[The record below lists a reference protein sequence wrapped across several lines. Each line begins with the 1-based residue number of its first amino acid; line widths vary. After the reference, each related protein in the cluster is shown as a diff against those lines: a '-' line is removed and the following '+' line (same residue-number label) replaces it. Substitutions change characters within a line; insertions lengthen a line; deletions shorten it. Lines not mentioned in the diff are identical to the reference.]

1 MACGGV
7 LRFLAIFRQSSRD
20 DLLWS
25 NLPTTV
31 PVIARSAAGDL
42 RAMQVGRLVYVS
54 LLWMMA
60 LRAGPALAQQ
70 AGHGVLELDYIADR
84 PEPGDVG
91 DGYGYEVTAGYAP
104 SGAVVVFGEY
114 EHLLNQLR
122 PRLPG
127 SQEENDYESGVKLTY
142 SVTPKVEWVTALAYE
157 VADVEAETVASAE
170 RGYDFVQ
177 GLRIMP
183 TPRLEL
189 IADLHY
195 ETVGPATTAVV
206 LGFVHRFA
214 SRFAFEGIL
223 EHSRSEGRYDNNY
236 RVGLRFYP

>member
-1 MACGGV
+1 
-7 LRFLAIFRQSSRD
+7 
-20 DLLWS
+20 
-25 NLPTTV
+25 
-31 PVIARSAAGDL
+31 
-42 RAMQVGRLVYVS
+42 MQVGRLVYVS

-60 LRAGPALAQQ
+60 LRVGPALAQQ

-84 PEPGDVG
+84 PEAGGDVG
-91 DGYGYEVTAGYAP
+91 DGYGYEVSAGYAV

-114 EHLLNQLR
+114 EHLLNGLE

-127 SQEENDYESGVKLTY
+127 SQEENDYESGIKLTR
-142 SVTPKVEWVTALAYE
+142 SVNSEVQWVTELAYE
-157 VADVEAETVASAE
+157 VADVEAAAVASAQ
-170 RGYDFVQ
+170 RGYDLVQ

-206 LGFVHRFA
+206 LGFVQRFA

-236 RVGLRFYP
+236 RIGLRFYP